1 MTLQPTRRAADGI
14 QFDLAYTL
22 GKSEDTAPTT
32 ATLSVQ
38 GDAGRS
44 NPEDLDFDRG
54 PNVLDQR
61 HTFSASVVAT
71 PRYEGENGLLRGLI
85 NGTILGLAI
94 QAANGIPVN
103 LRTNP
108 GEINNDGIAS
118 DRPAGVPRNSLTLP
132 ARKNV
137 DLRLSRQ
144 VPLGRTKAEIIA
156 ELTNVFNTVQWSG
169 VTAAIPVVT
178 ATGLP
183 VSALP
188 TSAEQ
193 LRPTGVT
200 NSGSFSW
207 DLDLYSEAHGLTS
220 GLQSPVAGLQLEF
233 PVDTWIMSRADKRG
247 PETGDWGLG
256 TGDWRLEQ
264 SCTFHDALAI
274 SKRFFGT
281 PRSVLEALWLRT
293 SPQRWSLQPVFDGV
307 AYTTLMTTLDRLH
320 RKGVLDREKAG
331 RAFVYQPRYSREA
344 LLSALAGEALEAVFG
359 ERASELRPILSF
371 FIETVSREIASRW
384 RHWNVSSTNGGRR
397 HGRGRMTPTPVL
409 GALLALSALAVAA
422 NFGWIVAG
430 LAGLVIQRVRHLP
443 PTLRASLLAQARL
456 MPLGMV
462 FCRFQFK

>member
-1 MTLQPTRRAADGI
+1 MRLRRFNRRPRERQRFPPSCPRVRAASRTLWRLCHRSSKSRKMWQNNLQVERQLGSHYAVAVGTTYTRGYNLPLISNINMINPIGRLADGRPIYSQSINAGTRLDPRYNVINMVESIGESDYKNMTLQLTRRAADGI

-61 HTFSASVVAT
+61 HTFSASIVAT

-85 NGTILGLAI
+85 NGTILGVAI

-193 LRPTGVT
+193 LRQPAYEQRQ
-200 NSGSFSW
+200 F
-207 DLDLYSEAHGLTS
+207 
-220 GLQSPVAGLQLEF
+220 QLGF
-233 PVDTWIMSRADKRG
+233 
-247 PETGDWGLG
+247 
-256 TGDWRLEQ
+256 
-264 SCTFHDALAI
+264 
-274 SKRFFGT
+274 RF
-281 PRSVLEALWLRT
+281 
-293 SPQRWSLQPVFDGV
+293 VF
-307 AYTTLMTTLDRLH
+307 
-320 RKGVLDREKAG
+320 
-331 RAFVYQPRYSREA
+331 
-344 LLSALAGEALEAVFG
+344 
-359 ERASELRPILSF
+359 
-371 FIETVSREIASRW
+371 
-384 RHWNVSSTNGGRR
+384 
-397 HGRGRMTPTPVL
+397 
-409 GALLALSALAVAA
+409 
-422 NFGWIVAG
+422 
-430 LAGLVIQRVRHLP
+430 
-443 PTLRASLLAQARL
+443 
-456 MPLGMV
+456 
-462 FCRFQFK
+462 